1 MTYFIDQIILWCIG
15 GVFFLYGNISAKTLI
30 IFLAMLS
37 LACFENSFK
46 GKYMEIVITLAF
58 IVVCLF
64 TGKAICLLPA
74 VCYIFLY
81 RKRYMYMPIYALL
94 LIAFGFTNTKTAIV
108 VVLGLALS
116 AYLAY
121 QSYRISSAGLQIKEL
136 RDDAVEKE
144 LALKKSATELRK
156 NHDHELYIAT
166 LSERNRIAREIHDN
180 VGHMLSRSILQ
191 LGALLAICKDEFIKG
206 HLNQLKG
213 SLDEAMN
220 SIRSSVH
227 DLHEVYVDIKLTME
241 KLADEFEFCEISMN
255 CDEMKQVDK
264 DIKYAFIAI
273 TREGLNNIIKHSNAT
288 RVNVRCKEL
297 PAFYQLVIEDNG
309 TGADYSKKSEGIG
322 LINMRERIEALG
334 GVISFD
340 ASKGFKIHISVPKR

>member
-1 MTYFIDQIILWCIG
+1 MTYFIDQVILWCMG
-15 GVFFLYGNISAKTLI
+15 GVFFLYGNISARSLI
-30 IFLAMLS
+30 VFLVLLS

-46 GKYMEIVITLAF
+46 GKYMEIIITLIF
-58 IVVCLF
+58 IAACVVDK
-64 TGKAICLLPA
+64 TAICLLPA
-74 VCYIFLY
+74 VCYLFLY
-81 RKRYMYMPIYALL
+81 RKKHMYMPVYAVLL
-94 LIAFGFTNTKTAIV
+94 LAFGFINVKTAL
-108 VVLGLALS
+108 VVLIGLALS

-121 QSYRISSAGLQIKEL
+121 QSYRINSADVQIKEL

-144 LALKKSATELRK
+144 IMLKRSANELRR
-156 NHDHELYIAT
+156 NRDHEIYIAT

-191 LGALLAICKDEFIKG
+191 LGALMAICKDELFKG
-206 HLNQLKG
+206 HLSQLKS

-227 DLHEVYVDIKLTME
+227 DLHEVYVDMKLTME
-241 KLADEFEFCEISMN
+241 KLADEFEYCEITMN
-255 CDEMKQVDK
+255 CDEMKQMEK

-288 RVNVRCKEL
+288 KVSVKCKEL

-309 TGADYSKKSEGIG
+309 TSVNYSKDNEGIG
-322 LINMRERIEALG
+322 LINMRERIESLG

-340 ASKGFKIHISVPKR
+340 STRGFKIHISVPKR